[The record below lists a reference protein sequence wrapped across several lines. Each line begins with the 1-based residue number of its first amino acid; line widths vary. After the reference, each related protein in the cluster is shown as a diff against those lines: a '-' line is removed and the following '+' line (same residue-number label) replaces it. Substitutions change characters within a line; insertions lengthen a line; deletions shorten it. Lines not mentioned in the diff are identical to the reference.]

1 MIDIDIGQ
9 VVHLLQM
16 QVARVIEHI
25 AARMVIHPREKTL
38 KGHAI
43 VQVFAGVDLVAD
55 IDPLLVEEVQQRPP
69 APGQLGKGLIQK
81 RLIVRRPRI
90 KKGPCQRPGKGR
102 VRLQPQAAG
111 GYRRLAHFLHRP
123 ALARL
128 RIAMQRRRGKGVKR
142 RVIRWMHRHQL
153 SFKVSGQLAD
163 HQPMLRQDAA
173 DLVAVGLA
181 RRRPLDIKNRRVVA
195 GDLQC
200 LVPQAGG
207 PLRHPRQGVER
218 RLRADKLRQKN
229 ARSLNRFHTP
239 S

>member
-1 MIDIDIGQ
+1 M
-9 VVHLLQM
+9 
-16 QVARVIEHI
+16 
-25 AARMVIHPREKTL
+25 
-38 KGHAI
+38 
-43 VQVFAGVDLVAD
+43 
-55 IDPLLVEEVQQRPP
+55 
-69 APGQLGKGLIQK
+69 
-81 RLIVRRPRI
+81 
-90 KKGPCQRPGKGR
+90 
-102 VRLQPQAAG
+102 RLQPQAAG

-207 PLRHPRQGVER
+207 PLRYPRQVLNGARGPINCARKMPGPLIVFIPPPEKLVRLFLVVLER
-218 RLRADKLRQKN
+218 EKENQRD
-229 ARSLNRFHTP
+229 NRGGHRRDP
-239 S
+239 PEGHQA

>member
-1 MIDIDIGQ
+1 
-9 VVHLLQM
+9 
-16 QVARVIEHI
+16 
-25 AARMVIHPREKTL
+25 
-38 KGHAI
+38 
-43 VQVFAGVDLVAD
+43 
-55 IDPLLVEEVQQRPP
+55 
-69 APGQLGKGLIQK
+69 
-81 RLIVRRPRI
+81 
-90 KKGPCQRPGKGR
+90 
-102 VRLQPQAAG
+102 
-111 GYRRLAHFLHRP
+111 
-123 ALARL
+123 
-128 RIAMQRRRGKGVKR
+128 MQRRRGKGVER

-207 PLRHPRQGVER
+207 PLRYPRQGVER
-218 RLRADKLRQKN
+218 RLRPDKLRQKN

>member
-9 VVHLLQM
+9 VIHLLQM

-43 VQVFAGVDLVAD
+43 VQVFAGVDLIAD

-102 VRLQPQAAG
+102 MGLQPQTAG
-111 GYRRLAHFLHRP
+111 GHCRLAHFLHRP

-128 RIAMQRRRGKGVKR
+128 RIAM
-142 RVIRWMHRHQL
+142 
-153 SFKVSGQLAD
+153 
-163 HQPMLRQDAA
+163 
-173 DLVAVGLA
+173 
-181 RRRPLDIKNRRVVA
+181 
-195 GDLQC
+195 
-200 LVPQAGG
+200 
-207 PLRHPRQGVER
+207 
-218 RLRADKLRQKN
+218 
-229 ARSLNRFHTP
+229 
-239 S
+239 

>member
-1 MIDIDIGQ
+1 M
-9 VVHLLQM
+9 
-16 QVARVIEHI
+16 
-25 AARMVIHPREKTL
+25 
-38 KGHAI
+38 
-43 VQVFAGVDLVAD
+43 
-55 IDPLLVEEVQQRPP
+55 
-69 APGQLGKGLIQK
+69 
-81 RLIVRRPRI
+81 
-90 KKGPCQRPGKGR
+90 
-102 VRLQPQAAG
+102 RLQPQAAG
-111 GYRRLAHFLHRP
+111 GYRRLPHFLHRP

-142 RVIRWMHRHQL
+142 RVIRRMHRHQL

-207 PLRHPRQGVER
+207 PLRYPRQGVER
-218 RLRADKLRQKN
+218 RLRPINCARKMPGPLIVFIPPPEKLVRLFLVVLEREKENQ
-229 ARSLNRFHTP
+229 RDNRGGHRRDP
-239 S
+239 PEGHQA